1 MKINLKNGI
10 GDLLFGMREENVIA
24 IYGEPDRTYKDDED
38 NVIYLYNDKK
48 MRLTF
53 YSDEDFRLGYI
64 ISSNPNLELFS
75 HKVVGQKWPEV
86 KEMLKNNKI
95 NSLEHEPFDTT
106 DNYFNE
112 DNWII
117 FQVEYDEVT
126 TIEVGAVIV
135 NDDFEWKFKG

>member
-10 GDLLFGMREENVIA
+10 GDLLFGMREENVTA

-95 NSLEHEPFDTT
+95 NALEHEPFDTT

-117 FQVEYDEVT
+117 FQVEYNEVT
-126 TIEVGAVIV
+126 TVEVGAVIV